1 MSNPARNPIG
11 RRAFLRGG
19 LTVTAAGALGLA
31 DPLLAGATESGALA
45 PAIHGT
51 GVWGARP
58 AKGAISVLNSRPVKI
73 IVHHTATANVTDYS
87 LARAFALSRSIQ
99 NYHMDSNGWIDTG
112 QHFTNSR
119 GGHITEGRHRSLA
132 ALNGGTQH
140 VVSAHT
146 SGQNNV
152 ALGIENE
159 GLYTSVGPTTAQ
171 WNSLVALCRYMCQQY
186 RIAASQ
192 IYGHR
197 DYNNTACPGNVLY
210 GRLPELRRA
219 VAAAMGERERIVDP
233 VTWPLLQPGD
243 RGEKVL
249 VAQRLLHHAGERGV
263 PLDGVF
269 DPRTDE
275 AARRLETRIGVAET
289 GLVGAESWPA
299 LIPAALRK
307 GDRGDA
313 VHAVQLLLVANG
325 LRTPADG
332 EYTGA
337 TETAVREFQ
346 TGHQLPATG
355 VADQLTWQ
363 YLLR

>member
-1 MSNPARNPIG
+1 MSNPAHNPFG

-31 DPLLAGATESGALA
+31 DPLLAGAAESAA
-45 PAIHGT
+45 PPIHGT
-51 GVWGARP
+51 GAWGARAP
-58 AKGAISVLNSRPVKI
+58 SGGISVLNSRPVKI
-73 IVHHTATANVTDYS
+73 IVHHTATGNVTDYS

-99 NYHMDSNGWIDTG
+99 NYHMDSNRWIDTG

-171 WNSLVALCRYMCQQY
+171 WNSLVQLCKYMCAQY
-186 RIAASQ
+186 RIPASQ
-192 IYGHR
+192 IFGHR
-197 DYNNTACPGNVLY
+197 DFNNTACPGNVLY
-210 GRLPELRRA
+210 GRLPELRRS
-219 VAAAMGERERIVDP
+219 VAAAMGSREKIVDP

-249 VAQRLLHHAGERGV
+249 AAQRLLHHTGERGV

-269 DPRTDE
+269 DQRTDE
-275 AARRLETRIGVAET
+275 AARRLEVRIGVAET

-299 LIPAALRK
+299 LVPAALRK

-313 VHAVQLLLVANG
+313 VHAAQLLLVAAG
-325 LRTPADG
+325 LRSPADG
-332 EYTGA
+332 EFTEA
-337 TETAVREFQ
+337 TQTAVKDLQ
-346 TGHQLPATG
+346 TAQRIPATG
-355 VADQLTWQ
+355 VIDLLTWQ